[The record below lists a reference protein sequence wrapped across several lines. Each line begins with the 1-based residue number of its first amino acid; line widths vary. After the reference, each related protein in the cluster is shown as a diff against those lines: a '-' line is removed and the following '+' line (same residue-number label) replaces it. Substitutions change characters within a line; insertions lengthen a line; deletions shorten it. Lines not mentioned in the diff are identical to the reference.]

1 MKIFKINYKSSF
13 NKSNINLAIGNFDGV
28 HIGHQ
33 EVIKK
38 LVAQSNLVN
47 TKSAIL
53 SFNPHPRQ
61 YFENNYNDFSIIDEE
76 KKIKIFEQLNVDY
89 YISLKF
95 DSSLAS
101 LSAEKFIKDILVK
114 KLNVV
119 NITVGYDF
127 KFGKNRSGDVDN
139 IISYFGKDNVI
150 LLSDYIIDNEKVS
163 STKIRNFLDTGNI
176 QKANNFLG
184 REYELSG
191 LVVKGKKLGSKIG
204 FPTANLQLNNDLYLP
219 KFGVYEI
226 SCIVNGNLFK
236 GILNIGITPTV
247 LNSKKVKIEAHLFNF
262 NENIYDK
269 NIVIQ
274 LKKFIREEIK
284 FNSIDDL
291 IKQIN
296 IDISSVKKK

>member
-1 MKIFKINYKSSF
+1 MKIYDNFGKDDSITSDVEVTC
-13 NKSNINLAIGNFDGV
+13 IGAFDGV
-28 HIGHQ
+28 HKGHIELINKTKEINKNFQ
-33 EVIKK
+33 IVTFDEIPK
-38 LVAQSNLVN
+38 LYFDKSLKPLLDNKNKNNIFNDLKPTNL
-47 TKSAIL
+47 I
-53 SFNPHPRQ
+53 
-61 YFENNYNDFSIIDEE
+61 Y
-76 KKIKIFEQLNVDY
+76 
-89 YISLKF
+89 LKF
-95 DSSLAS
+95 DEINQLSSDEFLKY
-101 LSAEKFIKDILVK
+101 LDINLRTK
-114 KLNVV
+114 KIVV
-119 NITVGYDF
+119 GKDF

>member
-1 MKIFKINYKSSF
+1 MKIYDNFGKDDSITSDVEVTC
-13 NKSNINLAIGNFDGV
+13 IGAFDGV
-28 HIGHQ
+28 HKGHIELINKTKEINKNFQ
-33 EVIKK
+33 IVTFDEIPK
-38 LVAQSNLVN
+38 LFFDKSLKPLLGNESKNNIFNDLKPTNL
-47 TKSAIL
+47 I
-53 SFNPHPRQ
+53 
-61 YFENNYNDFSIIDEE
+61 Y
-76 KKIKIFEQLNVDY
+76 
-89 YISLKF
+89 LKF
-95 DSSLAS
+95 DKINQLSSDEFLKY
-101 LSAEKFIKDILVK
+101 LDINLRTK
-114 KLNVV
+114 KIVV
-119 NITVGYDF
+119 GNDF

-184 REYELSG
+184 RDYELSG
-191 LVVKGKKLGSKIG
+191 LVIKGMKLGSKIG

-226 SCIVNGNLFK
+226 SCIVNENLFK

-262 NENIYDK
+262 NENIYGK
-269 NIVIQ
+269 NITIQ

-284 FNSIDDL
+284 FNSVDDL

-296 IDISSVKKK
+296 IDISSIKKK

>member
-1 MKIFKINYKSSF
+1 MKIYDNFGKDDSITSDVEVTC
-13 NKSNINLAIGNFDGV
+13 IGAFDGV
-28 HIGHQ
+28 HKGHIELINKTKEINKNFQ
-33 EVIKK
+33 IVTFDEIPK
-38 LVAQSNLVN
+38 LYFDKSLKPLLDNKNKNNIFNDLKPTNL
-47 TKSAIL
+47 I
-53 SFNPHPRQ
+53 
-61 YFENNYNDFSIIDEE
+61 Y
-76 KKIKIFEQLNVDY
+76 
-89 YISLKF
+89 LKF
-95 DSSLAS
+95 DEINQLSSDEFLKY
-101 LSAEKFIKDILVK
+101 LDINLRTK
-114 KLNVV
+114 KIVV
-119 NITVGYDF
+119 GKDF

-296 IDISSVKKK
+296 IDISSIKKK

>member
-1 MKIFKINYKSSF
+1 MKIYDNFGKDDSITSDVEVTC
-13 NKSNINLAIGNFDGV
+13 IGAFDGV
-28 HIGHQ
+28 HKGHIELINKTKEINKNFQ
-33 EVIKK
+33 IVTFDEIPK
-38 LVAQSNLVN
+38 LYFDKSLKPLLDNKNKNNIFNDLKPTNL
-47 TKSAIL
+47 I
-53 SFNPHPRQ
+53 
-61 YFENNYNDFSIIDEE
+61 Y
-76 KKIKIFEQLNVDY
+76 
-89 YISLKF
+89 LKF
-95 DSSLAS
+95 DEINQLSSDEFLKY
-101 LSAEKFIKDILVK
+101 LDINLRTK
-114 KLNVV
+114 KIVV
-119 NITVGYDF
+119 GKDF

-226 SCIVNGNLFK
+226 SCLVNGNLFK

-262 NENIYDK
+262 NENIYGK

-284 FNSIDDL
+284 FNSVDDL

>member
-1 MKIFKINYKSSF
+1 MKIYDNFGKDDSITSDVEVTC
-13 NKSNINLAIGNFDGV
+13 IGAFDGV
-28 HIGHQ
+28 HKGHIELINKTKEINKNFQ
-33 EVIKK
+33 IVTFDEIPK
-38 LVAQSNLVN
+38 LYFDKSLKPLLDNKNKNNIFNDLKPTNL
-47 TKSAIL
+47 I
-53 SFNPHPRQ
+53 
-61 YFENNYNDFSIIDEE
+61 Y
-76 KKIKIFEQLNVDY
+76 
-89 YISLKF
+89 LKF
-95 DSSLAS
+95 DEINQLSSDEFLKY
-101 LSAEKFIKDILVK
+101 LDINLRTK
-114 KLNVV
+114 KIVV
-119 NITVGYDF
+119 GKDF

-226 SCIVNGNLFK
+226 SCIVNGNVFK

-269 NIVIQ
+269 NIVMAPLLWLCQ
-274 LKKFIREEIK
+274 PSNF
-284 FNSIDDL
+284 
-291 IKQIN
+291 
-296 IDISSVKKK
+296 DI

>member
-1 MKIFKINYKSSF
+1 MKIYDNFGKDDSITSDVEVTC
-13 NKSNINLAIGNFDGV
+13 IGAFDGV
-28 HIGHQ
+28 HKGHIELINKTKEINKNFQ
-33 EVIKK
+33 IVTFDEIPK
-38 LVAQSNLVN
+38 LYFDKSLKPLLDNKNKNNIFNDLKPTNL
-47 TKSAIL
+47 I
-53 SFNPHPRQ
+53 
-61 YFENNYNDFSIIDEE
+61 Y
-76 KKIKIFEQLNVDY
+76 
-89 YISLKF
+89 LKF
-95 DSSLAS
+95 DEINQLSSDEFLKY
-101 LSAEKFIKDILVK
+101 LDINLRTK
-114 KLNVV
+114 KIVV
-119 NITVGYDF
+119 GKDF

-226 SCIVNGNLFK
+226 SCLVNGNLFK
-236 GILNIGITPTV
+236 GILNIGITPTL

-262 NENIYDK
+262 NENIYGK

-284 FNSIDDL
+284 FNSVDDL

>member
-1 MKIFKINYKSSF
+1 MKIYDNFGKDDSITSDVEVTC
-13 NKSNINLAIGNFDGV
+13 IGAFDGV
-28 HIGHQ
+28 HKGHIELINKTKEINKNFQ
-33 EVIKK
+33 IVTFDEIPK
-38 LVAQSNLVN
+38 LYFDKSLKPLLDNKNKNNIFNDLKPTNL
-47 TKSAIL
+47 I
-53 SFNPHPRQ
+53 
-61 YFENNYNDFSIIDEE
+61 Y
-76 KKIKIFEQLNVDY
+76 
-89 YISLKF
+89 LKF
-95 DSSLAS
+95 DEINQLSSDEFLKY
-101 LSAEKFIKDILVK
+101 LDINLRTK
-114 KLNVV
+114 KIVV
-119 NITVGYDF
+119 GKDF

-226 SCIVNGNLFK
+226 SCKVNGNLFK

-284 FNSIDDL
+284 FNSVDDL

-296 IDISSVKKK
+296 IDISSIKKK

>member
-1 MKIFKINYKSSF
+1 MKIYDNFGKDDSITSDVEVTC
-13 NKSNINLAIGNFDGV
+13 IGAFDGV
-28 HIGHQ
+28 HKGHIELINKTKEINKNFQ
-33 EVIKK
+33 IVTFDEIPK
-38 LVAQSNLVN
+38 LYFDKSLKPLLDNKNKNNIFNDLKPTNL
-47 TKSAIL
+47 I
-53 SFNPHPRQ
+53 
-61 YFENNYNDFSIIDEE
+61 Y
-76 KKIKIFEQLNVDY
+76 
-89 YISLKF
+89 LKF
-95 DSSLAS
+95 DEINQLSSDEFLKY
-101 LSAEKFIKDILVK
+101 LDINLRTK
-114 KLNVV
+114 KIVV
-119 NITVGYDF
+119 GKDF

-184 REYELSG
+184 SEYELSG
-191 LVVKGKKLGSKIG
+191 LVVKGKKIGSKIG

-262 NENIYDK
+262 NENIYGK

>member
-1 MKIFKINYKSSF
+1 MKIYDNFGKDDSITSDVEVTC
-13 NKSNINLAIGNFDGV
+13 IGAFDGV
-28 HIGHQ
+28 HKGHIELINKTKEINKNFQ
-33 EVIKK
+33 IVTFDEIPK
-38 LVAQSNLVN
+38 LYFDKSLKPLLDNENKNNIFNDLKPTNL
-47 TKSAIL
+47 I
-53 SFNPHPRQ
+53 
-61 YFENNYNDFSIIDEE
+61 Y
-76 KKIKIFEQLNVDY
+76 
-89 YISLKF
+89 LKF
-95 DSSLAS
+95 DKINQLSSDEFLKY
-101 LSAEKFIKDILVK
+101 LDINLRTK
-114 KLNVV
+114 KIVV
-119 NITVGYDF
+119 GKDF

-184 REYELSG
+184 RDYELSG
-191 LVVKGKKLGSKIG
+191 LVIKGMKLGSKIG

-226 SCIVNGNLFK
+226 SCIVNENLFK

-262 NENIYDK
+262 NENIYGK
-269 NIVIQ
+269 NITIQ

-284 FNSIDDL
+284 FNSLDDL

-296 IDISSVKKK
+296 IDISSIKKK

>member
-1 MKIFKINYKSSF
+1 MKIYDNFGKDDSITSDVEVTC
-13 NKSNINLAIGNFDGV
+13 IGAFDGV
-28 HIGHQ
+28 HKGHIELINKTKEINKNFQ
-33 EVIKK
+33 IVTFDEIPK
-38 LVAQSNLVN
+38 LYFDKSLKPLLDNKNKNNIFNDLKPTNL
-47 TKSAIL
+47 I
-53 SFNPHPRQ
+53 
-61 YFENNYNDFSIIDEE
+61 Y
-76 KKIKIFEQLNVDY
+76 
-89 YISLKF
+89 LKF
-95 DSSLAS
+95 DKINQLSSDEFLKY
-101 LSAEKFIKDILVK
+101 LDINLRTK
-114 KLNVV
+114 KIVV
-119 NITVGYDF
+119 GKDF

-204 FPTANLQLNNDLYLP
+204 FPTANLRLNNDLYLP

-226 SCIVNGNLFK
+226 SCIVNENLFK

-247 LNSKKVKIEAHLFNF
+247 LNSKKLKIEAHLFNF
-262 NENIYDK
+262 NENIYGK
-269 NIVIQ
+269 NITIQ

-284 FNSIDDL
+284 FNSLDDL

-296 IDISSVKKK
+296 IDISSIKKK

>member
-1 MKIFKINYKSSF
+1 MKIYDNFGKDDSITSDVEVTC
-13 NKSNINLAIGNFDGV
+13 IGAFDGV
-28 HIGHQ
+28 HKGHIELINKTKEINKNFQ
-33 EVIKK
+33 IVTFDEIPK
-38 LVAQSNLVN
+38 LYFDKSLKPLLDNKNKNNIFNDSKPTNL
-47 TKSAIL
+47 I
-53 SFNPHPRQ
+53 
-61 YFENNYNDFSIIDEE
+61 Y
-76 KKIKIFEQLNVDY
+76 
-89 YISLKF
+89 LKF
-95 DSSLAS
+95 DEINQLSSDEFLKY
-101 LSAEKFIKDILVK
+101 LDINLRTK
-114 KLNVV
+114 KIVV
-119 NITVGYDF
+119 GKDF

-204 FPTANLQLNNDLYLP
+204 FPTANLRLNNDLYLP

-226 SCIVNGNLFK
+226 SCKVNGNLFK

-247 LNSKKVKIEAHLFNF
+247 LNSKKVKIETHLFNF
-262 NENIYDK
+262 NENIYGK
-269 NIVIQ
+269 NIIIQ

-296 IDISSVKKK
+296 IDISSIKKK

>member
-1 MKIFKINYKSSF
+1 MKIYDNFGKDDSITSDVEVTC
-13 NKSNINLAIGNFDGV
+13 IGAFDGV
-28 HIGHQ
+28 HKGHIELINKTKEINKNFQ
-33 EVIKK
+33 IVTFDEIPK
-38 LVAQSNLVN
+38 LYFDKSLKPLLDNKNKNNIFNDLKPTNL
-47 TKSAIL
+47 I
-53 SFNPHPRQ
+53 
-61 YFENNYNDFSIIDEE
+61 Y
-76 KKIKIFEQLNVDY
+76 
-89 YISLKF
+89 LKF
-95 DSSLAS
+95 DEINQLSSDEFLKY
-101 LSAEKFIKDILVK
+101 LDINLRTK
-114 KLNVV
+114 KIVV
-119 NITVGYDF
+119 GKDF

-262 NENIYDK
+262 NENIYGK

-284 FNSIDDL
+284 FNSVDDL

-296 IDISSVKKK
+296 IDISSIKKK

>member
-1 MKIFKINYKSSF
+1 MKIYDNFGKDDSITSDVEVTC
-13 NKSNINLAIGNFDGV
+13 IGAFDGV
-28 HIGHQ
+28 HKGHIELINKTKEINKNFQ
-33 EVIKK
+33 IVTFDEIPK
-38 LVAQSNLVN
+38 LYFDKSLKPLLDNKNKNNIFNDLKPTNL
-47 TKSAIL
+47 I
-53 SFNPHPRQ
+53 
-61 YFENNYNDFSIIDEE
+61 Y
-76 KKIKIFEQLNVDY
+76 
-89 YISLKF
+89 LKF
-95 DSSLAS
+95 DEINQLSSDEFLKY
-101 LSAEKFIKDILVK
+101 LDINLRTK
-114 KLNVV
+114 KIVV
-119 NITVGYDF
+119 GKDF

-284 FNSIDDL
+284 FNSIDYL

-296 IDISSVKKK
+296 IEISSLKKK

>member
-1 MKIFKINYKSSF
+1 MKIYDNFGKDDSITSDVEVTC
-13 NKSNINLAIGNFDGV
+13 IGAFDGV
-28 HIGHQ
+28 DKGHIELINKTKEINKNFQ
-33 EVIKK
+33 IVTFDEIPK
-38 LVAQSNLVN
+38 LYFDKSLKPLLDNKNKNNIFNDLKPTNL
-47 TKSAIL
+47 I
-53 SFNPHPRQ
+53 
-61 YFENNYNDFSIIDEE
+61 Y
-76 KKIKIFEQLNVDY
+76 
-89 YISLKF
+89 LKF
-95 DSSLAS
+95 DEINQLSSDEFLKY
-101 LSAEKFIKDILVK
+101 LDINLRTK
-114 KLNVV
+114 KIVV
-119 NITVGYDF
+119 GKDF

-226 SCIVNGNLFK
+226 SCKVNGNLFK

-262 NENIYDK
+262 NENIYGK

>member
-1 MKIFKINYKSSF
+1 MKIYDNFGKDDSITSDVEVTC
-13 NKSNINLAIGNFDGV
+13 IGAFDGV
-28 HIGHQ
+28 HKGHIELINKTKEINKNFQ
-33 EVIKK
+33 IVTFDEIPK
-38 LVAQSNLVN
+38 LYFDKSLKPLLDNKNKNNIFNDLKPTNL
-47 TKSAIL
+47 I
-53 SFNPHPRQ
+53 
-61 YFENNYNDFSIIDEE
+61 Y
-76 KKIKIFEQLNVDY
+76 
-89 YISLKF
+89 LKF
-95 DSSLAS
+95 DEINQLSSDEFLKY
-101 LSAEKFIKDILVK
+101 LDINLRTK
-114 KLNVV
+114 KIVV
-119 NITVGYDF
+119 GKDF

-262 NENIYDK
+262 NENIYGK

-296 IDISSVKKK
+296 IDISSLKKK

>member
-1 MKIFKINYKSSF
+1 MKIYDNFGKDDCITSDVEVTC
-13 NKSNINLAIGNFDGV
+13 IGAFDGV
-28 HIGHQ
+28 HKGHIELINKTKEINKNFQ
-33 EVIKK
+33 IVTFDEIPK
-38 LVAQSNLVN
+38 LYFDKSLKPLLDNKNKNNIFNDLKPTNL
-47 TKSAIL
+47 I
-53 SFNPHPRQ
+53 
-61 YFENNYNDFSIIDEE
+61 Y
-76 KKIKIFEQLNVDY
+76 
-89 YISLKF
+89 LKF
-95 DSSLAS
+95 DEINQLSSDEFLKY
-101 LSAEKFIKDILVK
+101 LDINLRTK
-114 KLNVV
+114 KIVV
-119 NITVGYDF
+119 GKDF

-226 SCIVNGNLFK
+226 SCKVNGNLFK

>member
-1 MKIFKINYKSSF
+1 MKIYDNFGKDDSITSDVEVTC
-13 NKSNINLAIGNFDGV
+13 IGAFDGV
-28 HIGHQ
+28 HKGHIELINKTKEINKNFQ
-33 EVIKK
+33 IVTFDEIPK
-38 LVAQSNLVN
+38 LYFDKSLKPLLDNKNKNNIFNDLKPTNL
-47 TKSAIL
+47 I
-53 SFNPHPRQ
+53 
-61 YFENNYNDFSIIDEE
+61 Y
-76 KKIKIFEQLNVDY
+76 
-89 YISLKF
+89 LKF
-95 DSSLAS
+95 DEINQLSSDEFLKY
-101 LSAEKFIKDILVK
+101 LDINLRTK
-114 KLNVV
+114 KIVV
-119 NITVGYDF
+119 GKDF

-274 LKKFIREEIK
+274 LKKFIREEIE

-296 IDISSVKKK
+296 IDISSIKKK

>member
-1 MKIFKINYKSSF
+1 MKIYDNFGKDDSITSDVEVTC
-13 NKSNINLAIGNFDGV
+13 IGAFDGV
-28 HIGHQ
+28 HKGNIELINKTKEINKNFQ
-33 EVIKK
+33 IVTFDEIPK
-38 LVAQSNLVN
+38 LYFDKSLKPLLDNKNKNNIFNDLKPTNL
-47 TKSAIL
+47 I
-53 SFNPHPRQ
+53 
-61 YFENNYNDFSIIDEE
+61 Y
-76 KKIKIFEQLNVDY
+76 
-89 YISLKF
+89 LKF
-95 DSSLAS
+95 DEINQLSSDEFLKY
-101 LSAEKFIKDILVK
+101 LDINLRTK
-114 KLNVV
+114 KIVV
-119 NITVGYDF
+119 GKDF

-226 SCIVNGNLFK
+226 SCKVNGNLFK

>member
-1 MKIFKINYKSSF
+1 MKIYDNFGKDDSITSDVEVTC
-13 NKSNINLAIGNFDGV
+13 IGAFDGV
-28 HIGHQ
+28 HKGHIELINKTKEINKNFQ
-33 EVIKK
+33 IVTFDEIPK
-38 LVAQSNLVN
+38 LYFDKSLKPLLDNKNKNNIFNDLKPTNL
-47 TKSAIL
+47 I
-53 SFNPHPRQ
+53 
-61 YFENNYNDFSIIDEE
+61 Y
-76 KKIKIFEQLNVDY
+76 
-89 YISLKF
+89 LKF
-95 DSSLAS
+95 DEINQLSSDEFLKY
-101 LSAEKFIKDILVK
+101 LDINLRTK
-114 KLNVV
+114 KIVV
-119 NITVGYDF
+119 GKDF

-150 LLSDYIIDNEKVS
+150 LLSDYLIDNEKVS

-226 SCIVNGNLFK
+226 SCKVNGNLFK

-262 NENIYDK
+262 NENIYGK

>member
-1 MKIFKINYKSSF
+1 MKIYDNFGKDDSITSDVEVTC
-13 NKSNINLAIGNFDGV
+13 IGAFDGV
-28 HIGHQ
+28 HKGHIELINKTKEINKNFQ
-33 EVIKK
+33 IVTFDEIPK
-38 LVAQSNLVN
+38 LYFDKSLKPLLDNKNKNNIFNDLKPTNL
-47 TKSAIL
+47 I
-53 SFNPHPRQ
+53 
-61 YFENNYNDFSIIDEE
+61 Y
-76 KKIKIFEQLNVDY
+76 
-89 YISLKF
+89 LKF
-95 DSSLAS
+95 DEINQLSSDEFLKY
-101 LSAEKFIKDILVK
+101 LDINLRTK
-114 KLNVV
+114 KIVV
-119 NITVGYDF
+119 GKDF

-226 SCIVNGNLFK
+226 SCKVNGNLFK

-291 IKQIN
+291 IKQII
-296 IDISSVKKK
+296 IDISSLKKK

>member
-1 MKIFKINYKSSF
+1 MKIYDNFGKDDSIASDVEVTC
-13 NKSNINLAIGNFDGV
+13 IGAFDGV
-28 HIGHQ
+28 HKGHIELINKTKEINKNFQ
-33 EVIKK
+33 IVTFDEIPK
-38 LVAQSNLVN
+38 LYFDKSLKPLLDNKNKNNIFNDSKPTNL
-47 TKSAIL
+47 I
-53 SFNPHPRQ
+53 
-61 YFENNYNDFSIIDEE
+61 Y
-76 KKIKIFEQLNVDY
+76 
-89 YISLKF
+89 LKF
-95 DSSLAS
+95 DEINQLSSDEFLKY
-101 LSAEKFIKDILVK
+101 LDINLRTK
-114 KLNVV
+114 KIVV
-119 NITVGYDF
+119 GKDF

-184 REYELSG
+184 RDYELSG
-191 LVVKGKKLGSKIG
+191 LVIKGMKLGSKIG

-226 SCIVNGNLFK
+226 SCKVNGNLFK

>member
-1 MKIFKINYKSSF
+1 MKIYDNFGKDDSITSDVEVTC
-13 NKSNINLAIGNFDGV
+13 IGAFDGV
-28 HIGHQ
+28 HKGHIELINKTKEINKNFQ
-33 EVIKK
+33 IVTFDEIPK
-38 LVAQSNLVN
+38 LYFDKSLKPLLDNENKNNIFNDLKPTNL
-47 TKSAIL
+47 I
-53 SFNPHPRQ
+53 
-61 YFENNYNDFSIIDEE
+61 Y
-76 KKIKIFEQLNVDY
+76 
-89 YISLKF
+89 LKF
-95 DSSLAS
+95 DKINQLSSDEFLKY
-101 LSAEKFIKDILVK
+101 LDINLRTK
-114 KLNVV
+114 KIVV
-119 NITVGYDF
+119 GNDF

-184 REYELSG
+184 RDYELSG
-191 LVVKGKKLGSKIG
+191 LVIKGMKLGSKIG
-204 FPTANLQLNNDLYLP
+204 FPTANLRLNNDLYLP

-226 SCIVNGNLFK
+226 SCIVNENLFK

-262 NENIYDK
+262 NENIYGK
-269 NIVIQ
+269 NITIQ

-284 FNSIDDL
+284 FNSLDDL

-296 IDISSVKKK
+296 IDISSIKKK

>member
-1 MKIFKINYKSSF
+1 MKIYDNFGKDDSITSDVEVTC
-13 NKSNINLAIGNFDGV
+13 IGAFDGV
-28 HIGHQ
+28 HKGHIELINKTKEINKNFQ
-33 EVIKK
+33 IVTFDEIPK
-38 LVAQSNLVN
+38 LYFDKSLKPLLDNKNKNNIFNDLKPRNL
-47 TKSAIL
+47 I
-53 SFNPHPRQ
+53 
-61 YFENNYNDFSIIDEE
+61 Y
-76 KKIKIFEQLNVDY
+76 
-89 YISLKF
+89 LKF
-95 DSSLAS
+95 DEINQLSSDEFLKY
-101 LSAEKFIKDILVK
+101 LDINLRTK
-114 KLNVV
+114 KIVV
-119 NITVGYDF
+119 GKDF

-226 SCIVNGNLFK
+226 SCKVNGNLFN

>member
-1 MKIFKINYKSSF
+1 MKIYDNFGKDDSITSDVEVTC
-13 NKSNINLAIGNFDGV
+13 IGAFDGV
-28 HIGHQ
+28 HKGHIELINKTKEINKNFQ
-33 EVIKK
+33 IVTFDEIPK
-38 LVAQSNLVN
+38 LYFDKSLKPLLDNKNKNNIFNDLKPTNL
-47 TKSAIL
+47 I
-53 SFNPHPRQ
+53 
-61 YFENNYNDFSIIDEE
+61 Y
-76 KKIKIFEQLNVDY
+76 
-89 YISLKF
+89 LKF
-95 DSSLAS
+95 DEINQLSSDEFLKY
-101 LSAEKFIKDILVK
+101 LDINLRTK
-114 KLNVV
+114 KIVV
-119 NITVGYDF
+119 GKDF

-226 SCIVNGNLFK
+226 SCKVNGNLFK

-274 LKKFIREEIK
+274 LKKYIREEIK

>member
-1 MKIFKINYKSSF
+1 MKIYDNFGKDDSITSDVEVTC
-13 NKSNINLAIGNFDGV
+13 IGAFDGV
-28 HIGHQ
+28 HKGHIELINKTKEINKNFQ
-33 EVIKK
+33 IVTFDEIPK
-38 LVAQSNLVN
+38 LYFDKSLKPLLDNKNKNNIFNDLKPTNL
-47 TKSAIL
+47 I
-53 SFNPHPRQ
+53 
-61 YFENNYNDFSIIDEE
+61 Y
-76 KKIKIFEQLNVDY
+76 
-89 YISLKF
+89 LKF
-95 DSSLAS
+95 DEINQLSSDEFLKY
-101 LSAEKFIKDILVK
+101 LDINLRTK
-114 KLNVV
+114 KIVV
-119 NITVGYDF
+119 GKDF

-226 SCIVNGNLFK
+226 SCKVNGNLFN

-247 LNSKKVKIEAHLFNF
+247 LNSKKVKIEADLFNF

>member
-1 MKIFKINYKSSF
+1 MKIYDNFGKDDSITSDVEVTC
-13 NKSNINLAIGNFDGV
+13 IGAFDGV
-28 HIGHQ
+28 HKGHIELINKTKEINKNFQ
-33 EVIKK
+33 IVTFDEIPK
-38 LVAQSNLVN
+38 LYFDKSLKPLLDNKNKNNIFNDSKPTNL
-47 TKSAIL
+47 I
-53 SFNPHPRQ
+53 
-61 YFENNYNDFSIIDEE
+61 Y
-76 KKIKIFEQLNVDY
+76 
-89 YISLKF
+89 LKF
-95 DSSLAS
+95 DEINQLSSDEFLKY
-101 LSAEKFIKDILVK
+101 LDINLRTK
-114 KLNVV
+114 KIVV
-119 NITVGYDF
+119 GKDF

-204 FPTANLQLNNDLYLP
+204 FPTANLRLNNDLYLP

-226 SCIVNGNLFK
+226 SCKVNGNLFK

>member
-1 MKIFKINYKSSF
+1 MKIYDNFGKDDSITSDVEVTC
-13 NKSNINLAIGNFDGV
+13 IGAFDGIHKG
-28 HIGHQ
+28 HIELINKTKEINKNFQ
-33 EVIKK
+33 IVTFDEIPK
-38 LVAQSNLVN
+38 LYFDKSLKPLLDNKNKNNIFNDLKPTNL
-47 TKSAIL
+47 I
-53 SFNPHPRQ
+53 
-61 YFENNYNDFSIIDEE
+61 Y
-76 KKIKIFEQLNVDY
+76 
-89 YISLKF
+89 LKF
-95 DSSLAS
+95 DEINQLSSDEFLKY
-101 LSAEKFIKDILVK
+101 LDINLRTK
-114 KLNVV
+114 KIVV
-119 NITVGYDF
+119 GKDF

-226 SCIVNGNLFK
+226 SCKVNGNLFK

>member
-1 MKIFKINYKSSF
+1 MKIYDNFGKDDSITSDVEVTC
-13 NKSNINLAIGNFDGV
+13 IGAFDGV
-28 HIGHQ
+28 HKGHVELINKTKEINKNFQ
-33 EVIKK
+33 IVTFDEIPK
-38 LVAQSNLVN
+38 LYFDKSLKPLLDNKNKNNIFNDSKPTNL
-47 TKSAIL
+47 I
-53 SFNPHPRQ
+53 
-61 YFENNYNDFSIIDEE
+61 Y
-76 KKIKIFEQLNVDY
+76 
-89 YISLKF
+89 LKF
-95 DSSLAS
+95 DEINQLSSDEFLKY
-101 LSAEKFIKDILVK
+101 LDINLRTK
-114 KLNVV
+114 KIVV
-119 NITVGYDF
+119 GKDF

-226 SCIVNGNLFK
+226 SCKVNGNLFK

>member
-1 MKIFKINYKSSF
+1 MKIYDNFGKDDSIASDVEVTC
-13 NKSNINLAIGNFDGV
+13 IGAFDGIHKG
-28 HIGHQ
+28 HIELINKTKEINKNFQ
-33 EVIKK
+33 IVTFDEIPK
-38 LVAQSNLVN
+38 LYFDKSLKPLLDNKNKNNIFNDLKPTNL
-47 TKSAIL
+47 I
-53 SFNPHPRQ
+53 
-61 YFENNYNDFSIIDEE
+61 Y
-76 KKIKIFEQLNVDY
+76 
-89 YISLKF
+89 LKF
-95 DSSLAS
+95 DEINQLSSDEFLKY
-101 LSAEKFIKDILVK
+101 LDINLRTK
-114 KLNVV
+114 KIVV
-119 NITVGYDF
+119 GKDF

-163 STKIRNFLDTGNI
+163 STKIRNFLDIGNI

-226 SCIVNGNLFK
+226 SCKVNGNLFK

>member
-1 MKIFKINYKSSF
+1 MKIYDNFGKDDSITSDVEVTC
-13 NKSNINLAIGNFDGV
+13 IGAFDGV
-28 HIGHQ
+28 HKGHIELINKTKEINKNFQ
-33 EVIKK
+33 IVTFDEIPK
-38 LVAQSNLVN
+38 LYFDKSLKPLLDNKNKNNIFNDLKPTNL
-47 TKSAIL
+47 I
-53 SFNPHPRQ
+53 
-61 YFENNYNDFSIIDEE
+61 Y
-76 KKIKIFEQLNVDY
+76 
-89 YISLKF
+89 LKF
-95 DSSLAS
+95 DEINQLSSDEFLKY
-101 LSAEKFIKDILVK
+101 LDINLRTK
-114 KLNVV
+114 KIVV
-119 NITVGYDF
+119 GKDF

-226 SCIVNGNLFK
+226 SCKVNGNLFK

-284 FNSIDDL
+284 FNSVDDL

>member
-1 MKIFKINYKSSF
+1 MKIYDNFGKDDSIASDVEVTC
-13 NKSNINLAIGNFDGV
+13 IGAFDGV
-28 HIGHQ
+28 HKGHIELINKTKEINKNFQ
-33 EVIKK
+33 IVTFDEIPK
-38 LVAQSNLVN
+38 LYFDKSLKPLLDNKNKNNIFNDLKPTNL
-47 TKSAIL
+47 I
-53 SFNPHPRQ
+53 
-61 YFENNYNDFSIIDEE
+61 Y
-76 KKIKIFEQLNVDY
+76 
-89 YISLKF
+89 LKF
-95 DSSLAS
+95 DEINQLSSDEFLKY
-101 LSAEKFIKDILVK
+101 LDINLRTK
-114 KLNVV
+114 KIVV
-119 NITVGYDF
+119 GKDF

-219 KFGVYEI
+219 KYGVYEI
-226 SCIVNGNLFK
+226 SCKVNGNLFK

>member
-1 MKIFKINYKSSF
+1 MKIYDNFGKDDSITSDVEVTC
-13 NKSNINLAIGNFDGV
+13 IGAFDGV
-28 HIGHQ
+28 HKGHIELINKTKEINKNFQ
-33 EVIKK
+33 IVTFDEIPK
-38 LVAQSNLVN
+38 LYFDKSLKPLLDNKNKNNIFNDLKPTNL
-47 TKSAIL
+47 I
-53 SFNPHPRQ
+53 
-61 YFENNYNDFSIIDEE
+61 Y
-76 KKIKIFEQLNVDY
+76 
-89 YISLKF
+89 LKF
-95 DSSLAS
+95 DEINQLSSDEFLKY
-101 LSAEKFIKDILVK
+101 LDINLRTK
-114 KLNVV
+114 KIVV
-119 NITVGYDF
+119 GKDF

-247 LNSKKVKIEAHLFNF
+247 LNSKKLKIEAHLFNF

>member
-1 MKIFKINYKSSF
+1 MKIYDNFGKYDSITSDVEVTC
-13 NKSNINLAIGNFDGV
+13 IGAFDGV
-28 HIGHQ
+28 HKGHIELINKTKEINKNFQ
-33 EVIKK
+33 IVTFDEIPK
-38 LVAQSNLVN
+38 LYFDKSLKPLLDNKNKNNIFNDSKPTNL
-47 TKSAIL
+47 I
-53 SFNPHPRQ
+53 
-61 YFENNYNDFSIIDEE
+61 Y
-76 KKIKIFEQLNVDY
+76 
-89 YISLKF
+89 LKF
-95 DSSLAS
+95 DEINQLSSDEFLKY
-101 LSAEKFIKDILVK
+101 LDINLRTK
-114 KLNVV
+114 KIVV
-119 NITVGYDF
+119 GKDF

-262 NENIYDK
+262 NENIYGK

>member
-1 MKIFKINYKSSF
+1 MKIYDNFGKDDSITSDVEVTC
-13 NKSNINLAIGNFDGV
+13 IGAFDGV
-28 HIGHQ
+28 HKGHIELINKTKEINKNFQ
-33 EVIKK
+33 IVTFDEIPK
-38 LVAQSNLVN
+38 LYFDKSLKPLLDNKNKNNVFNDLKPTNL
-47 TKSAIL
+47 I
-53 SFNPHPRQ
+53 
-61 YFENNYNDFSIIDEE
+61 Y
-76 KKIKIFEQLNVDY
+76 
-89 YISLKF
+89 LKF
-95 DSSLAS
+95 DEINQLSSDEFLKY
-101 LSAEKFIKDILVK
+101 LDINLRTK
-114 KLNVV
+114 KIVV
-119 NITVGYDF
+119 GKDF

-284 FNSIDDL
+284 FNSVDDL